1 MILEKENDDHFMK
14 KIVLFCIWNNSMH
27 DVLFVA
33 TYIIF
38 LYDLTPV
45 YCESIPQKTRE
56 SKK

>member
-1 MILEKENDDHFMK
+1 
-14 KIVLFCIWNNSMH
+14 MH